1 MRTPDDGKLELKYSG
16 GGRKEDRDSTIGDRR
31 HSDTQYK
38 INDEGKQR
46 GNKPNE
52 RKKGRQKGGKEGAYD
67 DVERIRSESKQ
78 RTFHAVDVCGAYD
91 HTAS

>member
-1 MRTPDDGKLELKYSG
+1 MTRSTKSTT
-16 GGRKEDRDSTIGDRR
+16 KESKEVTNQTKEKR
-31 HSDTQYK
+31 
-38 INDEGKQR
+38 EA
-46 GNKPNE
+46 E
-52 RKKGRQKGGKEGAYD
+52 GGKEGAYD